1 MNPNVSS
8 AELSITLRLAMTD
21 AVKIEGANNIPE
33 V

>member
-8 AELSITLRLAMTD
+8 AELSIKLRLAMTD
-21 AVKIEGANNIPE
+21 AVKIEDCSNILE